1 MFEETLDLT
10 KFRTTLK
17 KVIENIESLENIELD
32 GLKDEIEAAFEN
44 YNYDGEDAIK
54 FCEKWENLE
63 NGKTYEVCVGIDH
76 EDAYELTVHLEVNE
90 NKATVLKVL

>member
-1 MFEETLDLT
+1 MFDETLDLT

-44 YNYDGEDAIK
+44 YNYDGEDSIK

>member
-1 MFEETLDLT
+1 MFDETLDLT

>member
-1 MFEETLDLT
+1 MFDDTLDLT

-44 YNYDGEDAIK
+44 YNYDGEDAIT

>member
-1 MFEETLDLT
+1 MFDDTLDLT

-54 FCEKWENLE
+54 FCEKWESLE

>member
-1 MFEETLDLT
+1 MFDDTLDLT

>member
-1 MFEETLDLT
+1 MFDETLDLT

-17 KVIENIESLENIELD
+17 KVIENIESLEEIELD

-44 YNYDGEDAIK
+44 YNYDGEDSIK
-54 FCEKWENLE
+54 FCEQWENLE

-76 EDAYELTVHLEVNE
+76 EDAYELTVHLEVND

>member
-1 MFEETLDLT
+1 MFDETLDLT

-54 FCEKWENLE
+54 FCEKWDSLE

-76 EDAYELTVHLEVNE
+76 EDAYELTVHLRVED
-90 NKATVLKVL
+90 NKANVLKVL

>member
-54 FCEKWENLE
+54 FCEKWDSLE